1 MDANN
6 CFLSLVMKLS
16 EAQLRPLYA
25 RLREWRGDIGDSST
39 GVSST
44 ARRHAFW
51 SLSAELSKS
60 LRSIFLPCLTSV
72 LPDVIDEL
80 ENAVSFFCQGTK
92 KVDGT
97 KRRRLV
103 ESDAPI
109 EDVDSV
115 MPLQPLL
122 LCLESALKSDA
133 HEGGNWTRGDDNQ
146 RYNMI
151 LNHLG
156 KLLMSRVPTAISL
169 HTDLAST
176 ATASTSTY
184 QQLVQGVGTVEHGN
198 VVGCLTAL
206 ATAAGNE
213 QLWKPLNF
221 ALLEACGHKRSEVRK
236 AGISCLLAIIETIG
250 EEYMVLLPECLPVLS
265 ELLEDEDEIAGMA
278 KECVRQGEELL
289 GESLEDSLR

>member
-1 MDANN
+1 VDDESSVGE
-6 CFLSLVMKLS
+6 SLT
-16 EAQLRPLYA
+16 
-25 RLREWRGDIGDSST
+25 I
-39 GVSST
+39 
-44 ARRHAFW
+44 RRHAFW

-80 ENAVSFFCQGTK
+80 ENAVSLLCQGSAK
-92 KVDGT
+92 KVDGA
-97 KRRRLV
+97 KRRR
-103 ESDAPI
+103 I
-109 EDVDSV
+109 DVLDDSIDDV
-115 MPLQPLL
+115 VNKVKPLQPLL

-133 HEGGNWTRGDDNQ
+133 HEGGDWTRGDDNQ

-151 LNHLG
+151 LGQLG
-156 KLLMSRVPTAISL
+156 KLLLSQVPKEMSL
-169 HTDLAST
+169 LTDLTLAEK
-176 ATASTSTY
+176 TSTTAY
-184 QQLVQGVGTVEHGN
+184 QQLVQGVGTMEYGN
-198 VVGCLTAL
+198 IVGCLTAL

-221 ALLEACGHKRSEVRK
+221 AVLDACGHKRSEVRK
-236 AGISCLLAIIETIG
+236 AGITCLLSIIETIG

-265 ELLEDEDEIAGMA
+265 EMLEDEDEIAGMA